1 MIRKLQLKFVAIC
14 MVLVT
19 AVLSVVFGAVYM
31 AMGQNIEALSRQV
44 LQRVI
49 DETATSSDMSRP
61 DISINIGGDKV
72 LLPYFTVVVQEQW
85 DGTYVA
91 TVTAGTYANL
101 NNTEEL
107 QDILTDC
114 LSQNQAEGVVR
125 EYGLRYL
132 RQDNRLFGYKNIAF
146 VDMSMEQATLAE
158 SMRSYLQ
165 IGAAALVLL
174 LGVSILLARWATAPV
189 AKAWR
194 QQRQFLS
201 DASHELKTPLT
212 VILSNAELLEASPLD
227 DRPARWAD
235 NIHSEAKRMRSLVE
249 EMLTLARADNAMP
262 TAVMGEVSLSDLATD
277 CALAFEPVAF
287 EAGKPLESD
296 IAPDILVTGD
306 ADKLRQLI
314 GVLLDNAIKYG
325 QAGGAITLTLRRTDR
340 QARLLVSNPGE
351 PIPPEQLDRL
361 FERFYRADASR
372 GEQSGFG
379 LGLPIAAAIA
389 AEHKGTLKAESDAV
403 STRFLFSM
411 PLKK

>member
-146 VDMSMEQATLAE
+146 VDMSMEQATLQK
-158 SMRSYLQ
+158 MMYSYLQ
-165 IGAAALVLL
+165 IALAALLLL
-174 LGVSILLARWATAPV
+174 LGVSVVLSRWATRPV
-189 AKAWR
+189 EKAWR

-212 VILSNAELLEASPLD
+212 VILSNAEMLQSAPLAD
-227 DRPARWAD
+227 KPARWAD
-235 NIHSEAKRMRSLVE
+235 NIRSEAGRMKSLVE
-249 EMLTLARADNAMP
+249 EMLTLARADNMVR
-262 TAVMGEVSLSDLATD
+262 TAVMAEVSLTDVAGD

-287 EAGKPLESD
+287 EAGKPLTYD
-296 IAPDILVTGD
+296 IAPDITVEGD
-306 ADKLRQLI
+306 AVKLRQLI

-325 QAGGAITLTLRRTDR
+325 AAGGTITLSVQKTGSS
-340 QARLLVSNPGE
+340 ARLTVANPGE
-351 PIPPEQLDRL
+351 PIPAQQLSRL

-372 GEQSGFG
+372 GEKSGFG
-379 LGLPIAAAIA
+379 LGLPIADTIA
-389 AEHKGTLKAESDAV
+389 AEHKGTLKAESDAA
-403 STRFLFSM
+403 STRFLFTV